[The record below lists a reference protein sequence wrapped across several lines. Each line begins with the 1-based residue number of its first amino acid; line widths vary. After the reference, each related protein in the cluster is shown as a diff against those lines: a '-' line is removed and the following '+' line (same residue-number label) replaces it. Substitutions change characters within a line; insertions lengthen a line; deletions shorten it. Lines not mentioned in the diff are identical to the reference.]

1 MPDLD
6 ARLRRQNPWWAH
18 GPDAVESDPHL
29 RQMEAAQIRW
39 NPPVLRTLEPRLGDT
54 FTLRG
59 PRQSGKTTTLKRL
72 VARLLERGERRVLYH
87 SFDLETRPEAIYEV
101 VDRARLLH
109 TGEEGPWYLFL
120 DEVTSVEDWQVGLKH
135 AWDVGL
141 TRDDFVLA
149 TGSSAHDVRKGAEQ
163 LPGRRGEGRDLLQL
177 PMSFRDFCRTT
188 GIADVPEATFHPA
201 DVLSDEATAVL
212 REAYLHQDRLER
224 AFRIYRRV
232 GGFPAA
238 VSDWA
243 GAHEVR
249 PGTIEDLWRTVSGD
263 VARRGLDQTAALKLL
278 EEVSRCL
285 GSRLPWTDAAEAMD
299 LSGPKG
305 AKRYAH
311 FLAESFALLLVH
323 FWDRSGGTLRPRK
336 TRKLYFT
343 DPLFGRIPPAL
354 VPGAREPDDDAMV
367 ENVVAMALFRSA
379 TTGMVQSTPAPGHV
393 AYWRS
398 SGSGREVDF
407 LVPRR
412 SERRDRFPFEVKG
425 DASTRI
431 SAARKALGQSFGAG
445 VVLTRT
451 VQELEKQI
459 PAVPV
464 PTFLAGLSERLE
476 RS

>member
-6 ARLRRQNPWWAH
+6 ARLRRQNPWWAR
-18 GPDAVESDPHL
+18 GSDGVEEDPHL
-29 RQMEAAQIRW
+29 RRLEAAHVRW
-39 NPPVLRTLEPRLGDT
+39 DPPVLRSFEPRPGDT
-54 FTLRG
+54 CTLRG

-72 VARLLERGERRVLYH
+72 VARLLELGERRILYH
-87 SFDLETRPEAIYEV
+87 SFDLETQPEAIYRV
-101 VDRARLLH
+101 VERARILH

-141 TRDDFVLA
+141 TREDFVLA
-149 TGSSAHDVRKGAEQ
+149 TGSSAHDVRRGAEQ
-163 LPGRRGEGRDLLQL
+163 LPGRRGQGKDLLQL
-177 PMSFRDFCRTT
+177 PMSFRDFCRATEL
-188 GIADVPEATFHPA
+188 AEVPETTFHPA
-201 DVLSDEATAVL
+201 DVLDDEATAVL
-212 REAYLHQDRLER
+212 REAYLHQERLER
-224 AFRIYRRV
+224 AFRIYRQV

-238 VSDWA
+238 VSDWV
-243 GAHEVR
+243 GDREVR
-249 PGTIEDLWRTVSGD
+249 PTTIEDLWRTVSGD
-263 VARRGLDQTAALKLL
+263 VARHGLDQTAALKLL

-311 FLAESFALLLVH
+311 FLAEAFALLVVH
-323 FWDRSGGTLRPRK
+323 FWDRSGGTLRPRR

-343 DPLFGRIPPAL
+343 DPLFGRVPPAL
-354 VPGAREPDDDAMV
+354 VPGAREPDDDATV
-367 ENVVAMALFRSA
+367 ENLVAMALFRSA
-379 TTGMVQSTPAPGHV
+379 TTGMVQSTPAPGNV

-412 SERRDRFPFEVKG
+412 GERKDRFPFEVKG

-431 SAARKALGQSFGAG
+431 SSARKALGQSFGAG
-445 VVLTRT
+445 AVLTRT
-451 VQELEKQI
+451 VWELEKEI
-459 PAVPV
+459 PAIPV
-464 PTFLAGLSERLE
+464 PTFLACLSERLV
-476 RS
+476 RD